1 MAALI
6 DAVQVLSKLGFYQ
19 TIFPWLLVTA
29 LMYGMFTRFKPFG
42 DKSGTV
48 NIIISSVIGLIFISF
63 VKASLFLQNVLPF
76 ITAFIIMLLF
86 LVMIFLFVGV
96 KEETIGEAFQ
106 QPSLYYP
113 LIIIFLVFTFIV
125 IPQIFPELAIGA
137 NPELAS
143 QLNYTANQKPED
155 VIFQQSLG
163 IIFSPKVVGLSIMM
177 LIFVFATY
185 FITREQI
192 N

>member
-6 DAVQVLSKLGFYQ
+6 DAVGILSKMGFYQ

-29 LMYGMFTRFKPFG
+29 MMYGLLTKYKMFG
-42 DKSGTV
+42 EKSGTI
-48 NIIISSVIGLIFISF
+48 NIIISSIVGLVFISF

-76 ITAFIIMLLF
+76 VTAFIIMLFF
-86 LVMIFLFVGV
+86 LMMIFLFVGV
-96 KEETIGEAFQ
+96 KEETIGEAFK
-106 QPSLYYP
+106 QPSLYWP
-113 LIIIFLVFTFIV
+113 LVLIFLVFTFIV

-143 QLNYTANQKPED
+143 QLNYTANQQPQD
-155 VIFQQSLG
+155 ILFQQSLG
-163 IIFSPKVVGLSIMM
+163 IIFSPKVVGLSIMI
-177 LIFVFATY
+177 LIFAIGTY

-192 N
+192 